1 MKHSRKPKEREEHG
15 VDLKQRALQNL
26 PFKCVCFTDK
36 FPLSGKHHA
45 KLDEALRSYQ
55 RSFNILFVILLCVL
69 AYELFCKANLNEAVA
84 TS

>member
-26 PFKCVCFTDK
+26 PFKYVCFTDK

-55 RSFNILFVILLCVL
+55 RSFNICLLFYSVSLPIGSIVKLI
-69 AYELFCKANLNEAVA
+69 
-84 TS
+84 